1 MYIYIYIHVHIC
13 VNNYLYT
20 YIFTSAPFHVACV
33 KAAPSTNLREGECYQ
48 CARKSLVALAW
59 LPVACVEGS
68 ASTNLRE
75 GKRILDKCAQNSVLA
90 LVRTTAMTT
99 AAGAA
104 TCGATSAA
112 TGAATSA
119 TMGAVTV
126 DNDWLVEGHVF
137 IGARLRRAG
146 VKGVRICIRHHV
158 VERPRLS
165 HTLHTRRE
173 VMDDCDTPRISH
185 LRPYTY
191 EIPCCRMH
199 TTF

>member
-1 MYIYIYIHVHIC
+1 M
-13 VNNYLYT
+13 
-20 YIFTSAPFHVACV
+20 ACV
-33 KAAPSTNLREGECYQ
+33 KGAPSTNSREGESTLGECYQ

-59 LPVACVEGS
+59 LPVACVDGA
-68 ASTNLRE
+68 ASTNLQE

-137 IGARLRRAG
+137 IGARFG
-146 VKGVRICIRHHV
+146 EQV
-158 VERPRLS
+158 
-165 HTLHTRRE
+165 
-173 VMDDCDTPRISH
+173 
-185 LRPYTY
+185 
-191 EIPCCRMH
+191 CRV
-199 TTF
+199 